1 MIYDI
6 LEVFKKEYEKKQ
18 DSLILGSYSLK
29 DGLYIK
35 IDENG
40 NLHYFESKTLKK
52 EKLFTNL
59 QGIQNSDELEW
70 FKAVDY
76 YSSYLNSNKALF
88 DKKIHNINY
97 LTMFY
102 KAENDEYVKGKL
114 REHFSTLLSFKKF
127 KDKNEKQ
134 VLTNYES
141 YIKKYSRKK
150 QIVGKYRTL
159 ESKFD
164 EIITKVE
171 ELEIKNYVK
180 IFFEENLEVYKKE
193 SEIYLSLKIFNDI
206 KYSVK
211 IEDETYGLSNAN
223 LGMGGGLGNSKKPF
237 LQHKNRKSVLP
248 FLIEENNA
256 LMLKK
261 FFDWLKLQPYRD
273 NETNKAIDRYL
284 DTEHFFM
291 QKHSK
296 NDEAEITNF
305 DYIPLKSDDIKKQFK
320 PIYVKNYLKIKKEKE
335 LISDYEI
342 KELFVLEKIIDDIF
356 YNKQLIFN
364 YFKEG
369 KDIKVSDFLSKG
381 LQNIVLSTRYSMS
394 NYFRKFANT
403 EKEFYIQ
410 MKRYGND
417 FIFEYLK
424 EKDDKKY
431 FYALQKAKE
440 ALNLKLSLIKHYEG
454 VEMNIEKELQNTREL
469 LSDDGKYPELKR
481 DEFLFLSAQWAYYL
495 LSLSKADNKNKTFT
509 FAERYFKAKTTQK
522 IQDILK
528 VDLEK
533 YKHAISLNNKKAKK
547 TIALLKAY
555 ENDEKLSGEEKDRF
569 LVGFT
574 VDNIF
579 YESSKKDDKEQK

>member
-6 LEVFKKEYEKKQ
+6 LEVFKKEYKKKQ
-18 DSLILGSYSLK
+18 DSLILDSYSLK

-35 IDENG
+35 IDTNG

-52 EKLFTNL
+52 EKSFTNL
-59 QGIQNSDELEW
+59 LGIQNSDELEW

-102 KAENDEYVKGKL
+102 KAENNEYVKGKL

-127 KDKNEKQ
+127 KDRNEKQ
-134 VLTNYES
+134 VLINYES

-150 QIVGKYRTL
+150 QIIVKYRTL

-171 ELEIKNYVK
+171 ELEIKNYIK
-180 IFFEENLEVYKKE
+180 IFFEEDLEVYKKE

-211 IEDETYGLSNAN
+211 IEDEIYGLSNAN
-223 LGMGGGLGNSKKPF
+223 MGLNSKKPY
-237 LQHKNRKSVLP
+237 LENKTQKLNIP
-248 FLIEENNA
+248 FMLENENA

-261 FFDWLKLQPYRD
+261 FFDWLKLQPYR
-273 NETNKAIDRYL
+273 NAETNKANDRFL
-284 DTEHFFM
+284 DEEHFFM

-296 NDEAEITNF
+296 NDEAEIIDF
-305 DYIPLKSDDIKKQFK
+305 DYIPLKSDDIRKQFK
-320 PIYVKNYLKIKKEKE
+320 HIHVKNYLKIRKDKE

-342 KELFVLEKIIDDIF
+342 KDLFVLEKIIDDIF
-356 YNKQLIFN
+356 YNKQLVFN

-381 LQNIVLSTRYSMS
+381 LLNIVQSTRYGMS

-410 MKRYGND
+410 IKKYGND

-454 VEMNIEKELQNTREL
+454 VEMNIENELQNTREL
-469 LSDDGKYPELKR
+469 LNDEGKYPELNK
-481 DEFLFLSAQWAYYL
+481 DEFLFLSGQWAYYL
-495 LSLSKADNKNKTFT
+495 LSLSKADSKNKTFT
-509 FAERYFKAKTTQK
+509 FAERYFKAKTTRK
-522 IQDILK
+522 IQDILT

-533 YKHAISLNNKKAKK
+533 YKHAIRLNNQKAKK

-555 ENDEKLSGEEKDRF
+555 DNDEKLTNDDKDRF

-579 YESSKKDDKEQK
+579 YESNKKDNKEQK